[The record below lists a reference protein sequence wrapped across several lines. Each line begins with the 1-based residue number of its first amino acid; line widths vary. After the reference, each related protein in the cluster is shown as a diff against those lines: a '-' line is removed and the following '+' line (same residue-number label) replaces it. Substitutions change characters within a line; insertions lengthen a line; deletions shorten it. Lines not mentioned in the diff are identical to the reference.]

1 MTAPRLIV
9 GIGELLWDLLPQG
22 KQLGGAP
29 ANFAVMAAR
38 LGNHSVIASRVADDA
53 LGREASKYLSQLP
66 VDSSFI
72 QMDPEHA
79 SGSVSVSINQGQ
91 PEYIIHESVAWDFL
105 EFSPEWHALAGR
117 AHAVCFGS
125 LAQRSEVSRQT
136 IQTFLAATFPECVR
150 VFDVNLRAPFYSEE
164 ILVESLALA
173 TILKL
178 NDGEMP
184 LVLSLLGLAEN
195 TGTSEDAL
203 LRGAHLLLAKFP
215 INLVCVTMGKS
226 GSLLISRDEVDRH
239 LGISTVVADTIGAG
253 DAFTAALTHYYL
265 QGKPLN
271 VINEAGNRWGA
282 WMASQA
288 GAMPP
293 LPEAVR
299 LAIALEIDEKS

>member
-38 LGNHSVIASRVADDA
+38 LGNHSVIASRVGDDA

-72 QMDPEHA
+72 QMDSEHA

-91 PEYIIHESVAWDFL
+91 PEYIIHESVTWDFL

-117 AHAVCFGS
+117 ADAVCFGS

-173 TILKL
+173 TILKM

-203 LRGAHLLLAKFP
+203 LHGAHLLLAKFP
-215 INLVCVTMGKS
+215 VNLVCVTMGKS

-239 LGISTVVADTIGAG
+239 PGISTVVADTIGAG

-299 LAIALEIDEKS
+299 LAIAAEIDEES

>member
-53 LGREASKYLSQLP
+53 LGREARNYLSQLP

-72 QMDPEHA
+72 QTDPEHV
-79 SGSVSVSINQGQ
+79 SGSVSVAIHQGQ
-91 PEYIIHESVAWDFL
+91 PEYNIHESVAWDFL
-105 EFSPEWHALAGR
+105 EFTLEWHTLAGR

-164 ILVESLALA
+164 ILAESLALA
-173 TILKL
+173 TILKM

-195 TGTSEDAL
+195 TGTSEDEL
-203 LRGAHLLLAKFP
+203 LHGAHLLLAKFP
-215 INLVCVTMGKS
+215 VNLVCVTMGKS
-226 GSLLISRDEVDRH
+226 GSLLISRDEVNRH
-239 LGISTVVADTIGAG
+239 HGISTVVADTIGAG

-293 LPEAVR
+293 LPDAVR
-299 LAIALEIDEKS
+299 LAIAAEIDEES

>member
-173 TILKL
+173 TILKM